1 MVYNIYIYTPP
12 KSLKIVG
19 FSAKIRRFFCLLSWD
34 CQVWCWEEPLPS
46 ADPLHWDSHRLPGAR
61 RSHTDA
67 WFHLHSIDF
76 HVKICIYNIYNICI
90 IIYNYRWYIMI
101 WIWCLHNVAMKFY
114 LSMWSLVRDSIFYLK
129 FECKGI
135 PQGSPRI
142 TEIFI
147 SPLHTG
153 RLAWSTWR
161 LSDHEKSATALPKR
175 SKHLTE
181 TNPLQNSYG
190 IS

>member
-1 MVYNIYIYTPP
+1 
-12 KSLKIVG
+12 
-19 FSAKIRRFFCLLSWD
+19 
-34 CQVWCWEEPLPS
+34 
-46 ADPLHWDSHRLPGAR
+46 
-61 RSHTDA
+61 
-67 WFHLHSIDF
+67 
-76 HVKICIYNIYNICI
+76 
-90 IIYNYRWYIMI
+90 MI

-153 RLAWSTWR
+153 RLAGRRWAWNTWR

-175 SKHLTE
+175 SKNLIE
-181 TNPLQNSYG
+181 TNPLPEFIWNFIAFQDSWWDPGPSLYLWGVRSLWFSYG
-190 IS
+190 IGIFQQLMEDSSLITCRPRITMVTGIGP